1 MATALTNYADRNSIY
16 LSAEVA
22 GLFNMSRG
30 SVGQRKSASP
40 LDQIKT
46 YANTNPQAAQVSTI
60 TVTGT
65 PTNNAVETV
74 VVAGQ
79 SVSYTADGST
89 SQSEVVVGLVA
100 ALQND
105 PIAGRAASYSG
116 NTGTGVITCTG
127 RWPGVSFTLT
137 TASAD
142 LSVATV
148 TAAATADVVPF
159 GVAMIKLPNTYSL
172 GVECC
177 AVATTANLTAMV
189 RTITVTYA
197 ASENYQVFITVDDK
211 TYETKAVVAN
221 TDDATTAADL
231 VTAINDTNLLPAYTV
246 VAAATT
252 GGNLTLTAEVPGKAF
267 KASVVAKNN
276 PAKISIADTTVGPS
290 TDFWQVFVG
299 ISELA
304 DNVEGVYST
313 TSDAGASGYKPDA
326 GVKCVSYA
334 PDGIYVDNSE
344 TPTDS
349 SDVYISLDPSFP
361 GQIFASASPQ
371 YRLKVTGD
379 NKRKVYWQGN
389 PDMAADGL
397 GILGLKL

>member
-1 MATALTNYADRNSIY
+1 MATALTAYADRNSLY

-22 GLFNMSRG
+22 GLFNMPRG
-30 SVGQRKSASP
+30 SVGQRKSLNP

-46 YANTNPQAAQVSTI
+46 YINTNPQAAQVSTV
-60 TVTGT
+60 TVTAS
-65 PTNNAVETV
+65 PTNDAVETV

-79 SVSYTADGST
+79 SVSYTADSSAT
-89 SQSEVVVGLVA
+89 RAEVTTGLVA
-100 ALQND
+100 ALQAD
-105 PIAGRAASYSG
+105 PIAGRAATYSG
-116 NTGTGVITCTG
+116 NTSTGVITCTG
-127 RWPGVSFTLT
+127 RNPGVSFTLT

-159 GVAMIKLPNTYSL
+159 GVAVIKLPGTYYYGS
-172 GVECC
+172 ECC

-189 RTITVTYA
+189 KTVTVVYA
-197 ASENYQVFITVDDK
+197 ASENYQVVITVDGQ
-211 TYETKAVVAN
+211 TYYTTWVVAN
-221 TDDATTAADL
+221 TDSATTATDL
-231 VTAINDTNLLPAYTV
+231 ATAVNVAGLLPAYTV
-246 VAAATT
+246 IAAATT
-252 GGNLTLTAEVPGKAF
+252 GGALTLTAEVPGKAF
-267 KASVVAKNN
+267 DVAVYAKVN
-276 PAKISIADTTVGPS
+276 PAKISVADTTVGPA

-313 TSDAGASGYKPDA
+313 TSDAGAAGYKPNA

-334 PDGIYVDNSE
+334 VDGVYVANSE

-349 SDVYISLDPSFP
+349 SDVYISLDPSYP
-361 GQIFASASPQ
+361 GQIFASSSAQ

-379 NKRKVYWQGN
+379 NRRKVFWQGN
-389 PDMAADGL
+389 TDMAADGI